1 MNLAELIDF
10 AGALV
15 DYDPTNSVYTSQ
27 LTTLLNDACARILGD
42 RLWPF
47 AQPETDFSVLTDKT
61 YSISV
66 TNGSGT
72 VTGGP
77 FPVSSSVVLPGSTL
91 EGAIITWIDSN
102 GVGHTH
108 ECRYVS
114 ATNTLFLDRDYAGSS
129 GTYTATFRWRH
140 IYLPPDTATV
150 TSVTNPQA
158 TNATPSGGAGAASP
172 SIPMPLTILSR
183 FDRDQAALD
192 PLLLGRPDSVTPA
205 DARTVPAPRSC
216 IGVTIGSTTPGKG
229 TRTVTVYMVNVRDPS
244 APVAQYY
251 GPGVS
256 AGFESG
262 LSRPITMT
270 LGDSEEL
277 VLTPETIPNTSGL
290 YRRYYATCE
299 ALGVKAPFRLR
310 DAGNANFNR
319 DTVPPPGGVSFSPDT
334 SVSYLSSQTFQT
346 RQLRYVPSTGVYQS
360 VLLYPHPTADQPIRI
375 RRLVTPRKMIED
387 QDTPLIPEAFSQI
400 IAYTALEQLAIK
412 ADNLAMAQV
421 FQRKAAV
428 LYTQM
433 EQQYLGSPPRRI
445 VKGNMNPAYPQLF
458 GALRFTP

>member
-1 MNLAELIDF
+1 MNLADLIDF
-10 AGALV
+10 CGNLV
-15 DYDPTNSVYTSQ
+15 DYDPTNSVYTGQ
-27 LTTLLNDACARILGD
+27 LTTLLNDAQARILGD

-47 AQPETDFSVLTDKT
+47 AQPERDFSVLTDRT

-66 TNGSGT
+66 VSGSGT

-91 EGAIITWIDSN
+91 EGATVTWIDSA

-108 ECRYVS
+108 ECRYVQS
-114 ATNTLFLDRDYAGSS
+114 TNTLFLDRDYAGTT
-129 GTYTATFRWRH
+129 GTYTGTFRWRH
-140 IYLPPDTATV
+140 VYLPPDTATV

-158 TNATPSGGAGAASP
+158 TNATSGAGAAAP

-192 PLLLGRPDSVTPA
+192 PLLLGRPDSAMPA

-216 IGVTIGSTTPGKG
+216 IGVTVGSTTPGRG

-262 LSRPITMT
+262 LSRPVTVT
-270 LGDSEEL
+270 LGDAEEL
-277 VLTPETIPNTSGL
+277 VLAPETIPNTSGL

-319 DTVPPPGGVSFSPDT
+319 DTVPPPGGVTFSPDT
-334 SVSYLSSQTFQT
+334 SVTYLSSQTFQT
-346 RQLRYVPSTGVYQS
+346 RQLRYVPSAGIYQS
-360 VLLYPHPTADQPIRI
+360 VLLYPHPTADQPIRV
-375 RRLVTPRKMIED
+375 RRLVAPPKMVED
-387 QDTPLIPEAFSQI
+387 QDTPIIPEAFGQI
-400 IAYTALEQLAIK
+400 IAYTALEQLCTK

-428 LYTQM
+428 LYSQM

-445 VKGNMNPAYPQLF
+445 VKGQGAEPWPNLF
-458 GALRFTP
+458 GVVRFTP